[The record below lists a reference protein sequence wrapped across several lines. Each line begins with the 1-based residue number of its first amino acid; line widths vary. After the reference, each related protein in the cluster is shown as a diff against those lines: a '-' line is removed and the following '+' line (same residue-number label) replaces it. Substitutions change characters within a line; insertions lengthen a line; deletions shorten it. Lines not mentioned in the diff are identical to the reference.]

1 MRLSICA
8 VLFLITTSA
17 FGQFTIEGKVLT
29 ANEEPL
35 VGASIFLRDSEYAT
49 ISDETGYWKLQ
60 VSESGKYLLKCTYL
74 GYNAI
79 EKEIDLIDDYNFDL
93 VMSGSIFELDKIEI
107 KSSVAKESS
116 PFTYSNFTKKDIQ
129 KNNLGQDM
137 PVLLQHSTS
146 AVMTSDAGAG
156 IGYTGL
162 RIRGSDATRINVT
175 INGIPLNDAE
185 SQGVFWVNLP
195 DFASSVS
202 SLQIQRGVGTSTNG
216 VGAFGATISMNTNE
230 INQNPYA
237 NFNATYGSFNTLRYS
252 AAVGTGLM
260 NDKFSIDFRYS
271 AIDSDGYID
280 RASSDLS
287 SYFISAAKVG
297 QKSMLRLNM
306 FSGHEVTYQSWYGS
320 PIQKVNGDDEGLLI
334 HYNNNL
340 GSIYQTT
347 TDSLNL
353 FGSDRRYNYYTYD
366 NQVDDYTQTH
376 YQLLYDRNLSNDW
389 VVNSALHYTRGLG
402 FFEEYKIDQSFAD
415 YNLPDQTNDDGMVF
429 SSSDL
434 IRRRWLDNHFMGGLT
449 SLQKKFGESIFMT
462 GAGFNTY
469 IGDHY
474 GQVAWAA
481 VDSNIDN
488 DDRYYDNRGNK
499 TDFNAFAKL
508 DYKLND
514 RLSIF
519 GDVQLRNITYD
530 IMGIDNDMVNLNID
544 TSMTFVN
551 PKLGLNYQ
559 ISNQQSIY
567 ASLAVANREPDR
579 NDFVSNFVQSR
590 TVMHETLYDYE
601 AGWKMQTE
609 KLSLQANAYF
619 MDYKNQ
625 LVLTGEL
632 DDVGSN
638 LRTNVPSSYRAG
650 IELTAAI
657 SVLENLIW
665 SPNFTLSRNKIKSFN
680 QVVYDYTNGFE
691 IINIPFENTD
701 ISFSPAVISGS
712 SLRYR
717 PIKNGEIEWL
727 AKYVGKQYLDNTS
740 DDAKSLDAYFVND
753 LRFSYDVD
761 LAFAKSMRFSLLVNN
776 VLNTLYSANGYTYSY
791 IFGDT
796 ISEVFLY
803 PQAGINFL
811 LNAEIRF

>member
-1 MRLSICA
+1 MRLLIYF
-8 VLFLITTSA
+8 VLFLIATSVS
-17 FGQFTIEGKVLT
+17 GQFTLEGRVLT

-35 VGASIFLRDSEYAT
+35 IGASIFLRDSEYAT
-49 ISDETGYWKLQ
+49 ISDDKGYWKLE
-60 VSESGKYLLKCTYL
+60 VSESGQYLLKCTYL
-74 GYNAI
+74 GYNAL
-79 EKEIDLIDDYNFDL
+79 EKEIDIIDDYEFDL

-116 PFTYSNFTKKDIQ
+116 PFAYTNFTHEEIQ
-129 KNNLGQDM
+129 RNNLGQDM
-137 PVLLQHSTS
+137 PVLLQHSPS

-216 VGAFGATISMNTNE
+216 VGAFGATISMNTNQ
-230 INQNPYA
+230 IHQNPYA
-237 NFNATYGSFNTLRYS
+237 NFNATYGSFNTLKYS

-271 AIDSDGYID
+271 AINSDGYID
-280 RASSDLS
+280 RATSDLS
-287 SYFISAAKVG
+287 SYFISVAKVG

-320 PIQKVNGDDEGLLI
+320 PIQKVNGDEEGLQD
-334 HYNNNL
+334 HFNNNN
-340 GSIYQTT
+340 GSIYQTAA
-347 TDSLNL
+347 DSINL
-353 FGSDRRYNYYTYD
+353 FSSDRRYNYYTYD

-415 YNLPDQTNDDGMVF
+415 YNLSDQQDGNGTLF
-429 SSSDL
+429 TSSDL
-434 IRRRWLDNHFMGGLT
+434 IRRRWLDNHFVGGLA
-449 SLQKKFGESIFMT
+449 SLQKKFGNSTFIT
-462 GAGFNTY
+462 GAGFNKY

-481 VDSNIDN
+481 VDSSIDN
-488 DDRYYDNRGNK
+488 DDHYYDNTGNK
-499 TDFNAFAKL
+499 TDLNAFAKL

-519 GDVQLRNITYD
+519 GDLQVRNITYD
-530 IMGIDNDMVNLNID
+530 IMGFDNDMVNLNID

-551 PKLGLNYQ
+551 PKFGLNYQ
-559 ISNQQSIY
+559 ISNKQSVY

-590 TVMHETLYDYE
+590 SVMHETLYDYE
-601 AGWKMQTE
+601 AGWKY
-609 KLSLQANAYF
+609 KSDKISLQANAYF

-638 LRTNVPSSYRAG
+638 LRANVPSSYRTG
-650 IELTAAI
+650 LELSASI
-657 SVLENLIW
+657 SLLDYITW
-665 SPNFTLSRNKIKSFN
+665 SPNLTLSRNKIKSFN
-680 QVVYDYTNGFE
+680 QVIEDYTNGFE
-691 IINIPFENTD
+691 KILIPYENTD
-701 ISFSPAVISGS
+701 ISFSPAIVSGS
-712 SLRYR
+712 SVRYR

-740 DDAKSLDAYFVND
+740 DDKKSLDAYFVND
-753 LRFSYDVD
+753 LRFSYDVN

-796 ISEVFLY
+796 ISEVYLY
-803 PQAGINFL
+803 PQAEINFL